1 MTDTIPLDLFDIKMS
16 RNKFIKFLHDK
27 SERDYAD
34 LRKLLKDNNWNM
46 SAVYVSVFLLT
57 KGNKE

>member
-46 SAVYVSVFLLT
+46 SAVYVQLFLLT
-57 KGNKE
+57 RENKE